1 MRETDEFAEV
11 KAAACLSGFAEE
23 HLRRAGRGYVCPSCE
38 SGTGP
43 NKTPAFSIKGSM
55 FKCFSCQIGG
65 DVFDLAGLVNDTVSK
80 LEQLSFVKA
89 WLDRKTPRQ
98 SPSRA
103 SASAGDKEHSL
114 AVKAAKSKS
123 LALLRDKLDHPEALS
138 YLEERGLTL
147 DEARSF
153 GLGFDERRK
162 RITIPYPGNPWYHID
177 RDVTGKAAAKY
188 LKPSSSALG
197 SEPAFNPDAMSS
209 DHVFIVEGPFDYIS
223 VKLAGFE
230 AMALCGTSWQKTAET
245 LMEGGFEGN
254 ATIALDDDEGG
265 RAAGAAM
272 REFLAKAGI
281 GAYLPEMPWSGH
293 KDASDL
299 HRSDK
304 VALRRSLE
312 EMMGACLREA
322 QSKKADDYA
331 KALGNLRILNP
342 AEALRRSL
350 ANNDT
355 RILAT
360 GMRKVDDALGGGFY
374 TGSLYVLGAVSSLG
388 KTTLCLQL
396 ADLLAAKGNE
406 VLYVTLEQ
414 SAAELA
420 AKSISRIMFSRG
432 FEASSTDVLRDD
444 RRTLWSGDHRMCF
457 EGSMEAYEREIS
469 INLRIIEGQER
480 PNAKDVR
487 IAAEAISGKS
497 GSPPIVFVDYLQLLA
512 PTNERS
518 TDKQA
523 ADENVRA
530 LKHLARDLN
539 CPVIA
544 ISSLN
549 RGSYSAA
556 IDLSSWKES
565 GLIEYS
571 ADVLLGMQL
580 RNMEAKLNGPTS
592 QDRRHKASRLMEQV
606 KGQRVRDVE
615 IVVLKNRS
623 GAVIG
628 SDDAVPLRYDAL
640 ANTFT

>member
-1 MRETDEFAEV
+1 MREKDEFAEV
-11 KAAACLSGFAEE
+11 KAAASLSGFAEE
-23 HLRRAGRGYVCPSCE
+23 HLSKVNRGYVCPSCK

-80 LEQLSFVKA
+80 LEQLRSVKA
-89 WLDRKTPRQ
+89 WLDRKAARQ
-98 SPSRA
+98 TPSRA
-103 SASAGDKEHSL
+103 SASVGEKEQLL
-114 AVKAAKSKS
+114 AVKAARSES
-123 LALLRDKLDHPEALS
+123 LAILQDKLDHPEALS

-153 GLGFDERRK
+153 GLGFDERKR

-177 RDVTGKAAAKY
+177 RDVTGKAGAKY
-188 LKPSSSALG
+188 VKPRSDVAG
-197 SEPAFNPDAMSS
+197 AEPAFNPDAMGS
-209 DHVFIVEGPFDYIS
+209 DHVFVVEGPFDYIS

-230 AMALCGTSWQKTAET
+230 AVALCGTSWQKTAERM
-245 LMEGGFEGN
+245 LEGGFNGN
-254 ATIALDDDEGG
+254 VTIALDDDERG
-265 RAAGAAM
+265 RSAARSM
-272 REFLAKAGI
+272 SEFLAKAGI
-281 GAYLPEMPWSGH
+281 SAYLPEKPWSGC
-293 KDASDL
+293 KDASEL
-299 HRSDK
+299 HRSDNL
-304 VALRRSLE
+304 ALRRRLE
-312 EMMGACLREA
+312 EMMAACLDKA
-322 QSKKADDYA
+322 QERKTESYA
-331 KALGNLRILNP
+331 KALGNLKVLNP

-350 ANNDT
+350 ANNDVKV
-355 RILAT
+355 LAT
-360 GMRKVDDALGGGFY
+360 GMRKIDDALGGGFC

-396 ADLLAAKGNE
+396 ADLLAAGGNE

-420 AKSISRIMFSRG
+420 SKSISRIMSSKGYETSSSEILLESRR
-432 FEASSTDVLRDD
+432 ASWDSPQRACLDLSISEYESTVAERLRV
-444 RRTLWSGDHRMCF
+444 
-457 EGSMEAYEREIS
+457 
-469 INLRIIEGQER
+469 IEGQEQPR
-480 PNAKDVR
+480 VADIKETAR
-487 IAAEAISGKS
+487 AISERS
-497 GSPPIVFVDYLQLLA
+497 GEPPVIFVDYLQLLA
-512 PTNERS
+512 PANERA

-539 CPVIA
+539 CPVVA

-571 ADVLLGMQL
+571 ADALLGMQL
-580 RNMEAKLNGPTS
+580 RNMEAKLHGPS
-592 QDRRHKASRLMEQV
+592 GQDQRRKASKLMEQA
-606 KGQRVRDVE
+606 KSQRMREVE
-615 IVVLKNRS
+615 IIVLKNRS

>member
-11 KAAACLSGFAEE
+11 KAAASLSGFAEE

-89 WLDRKTPRQ
+89 WLDRKAPRQ

-103 SASAGDKEHSL
+103 SVSVGGKRHSL
-114 AVKAAKSKS
+114 AVKATKGES
-123 LALLRDKLDHPEALS
+123 LAILQDKLDHPEALS
-138 YLEERGLTL
+138 YLKERELTL

-153 GLGFDERRK
+153 GLGFDEKKRR
-162 RITIPYPGNPWYHID
+162 ISIPYPGNPWYHID
-177 RDVTGKAAAKY
+177 RDTTGKASAKY
-188 LKPSSSALG
+188 VKPRSDVAG
-197 SEPAFNPDAMSS
+197 AEPVFNPDAMGS
-209 DHVFIVEGPFDYIS
+209 DHVFVVEGPFDYIS

-230 AMALCGTSWQKTAET
+230 AMALCGTSWQKTAERM
-245 LMEGGFEGN
+245 LEGSFEGN
-254 ATIALDDDEGG
+254 VTIALDDDKRG
-265 RAAGAAM
+265 RSAAYAM
-272 REFLAKAGI
+272 SEFLEKAGI
-281 GAYLPEMPWSGH
+281 NAYLPEKPWSGC
-293 KDASDL
+293 KDASEL
-299 HRSDK
+299 HQSDRP
-304 VALRRSLE
+304 ALRRRLE
-312 EMMGACLREA
+312 EMMAACLGKA
-322 QSKKADDYA
+322 QERKTERYA
-331 KALGNLRILNP
+331 KALGSLKVLNP
-342 AEALRRSL
+342 AEALRKSL
-350 ANNDT
+350 ANNDVK
-355 RILAT
+355 ILST
-360 GMRKVDDALGGGFY
+360 GMRKIDEALGGGFC

-396 ADLLAAKGNE
+396 ADLLAASGNE

-420 AKSISRIMFSRG
+420 AKSVSRIMCSRG

-444 RRTLWSGDHRMCF
+444 RRMLWDGEQRMCF
-457 EGSMEAYEREIS
+457 EESMGAYENEIS
-469 INLRIIEGQER
+469 SNLRIIEGQER
-480 PNAKDVR
+480 PSAKDVR
-487 IAAEAISGKS
+487 TAAEALSGKS

-512 PTNERS
+512 PFSERS
-518 TDKQA
+518 TDKQV
-523 ADENVRA
+523 ADDNVRS

-549 RGSYSAA
+549 RGSYSAGV
-556 IDLSSWKES
+556 DLSSWKES
-565 GLIEYS
+565 GLIEYT
-571 ADVLLGMQL
+571 ADVLIGMQPK
-580 RNMEAKLNGPTS
+580 NMEAKLHGPTS
-592 QDRRHKASRLMEQV
+592 QDRRHKASRLME
-606 KGQRVRDVE
+606 KAKSQRVREVE